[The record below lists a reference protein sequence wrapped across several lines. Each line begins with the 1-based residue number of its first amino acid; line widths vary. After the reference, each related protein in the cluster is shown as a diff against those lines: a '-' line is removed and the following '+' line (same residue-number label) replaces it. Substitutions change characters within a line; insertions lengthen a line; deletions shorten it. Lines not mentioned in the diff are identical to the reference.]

1 MTKAELKDLAG
12 SMSDETWALLVE
24 HRGGCSCHYDPP
36 CGAHSDPLTEE
47 EVIELGLLDAGAIED
62 TDDVME
68 PRKE

>member
-1 MTKAELKDLAG
+1 MTTAELKDLAQ
-12 SMSDETWALLVE
+12 SMSEEKWALLVE

-47 EVIELGLLDAGAIED
+47 EVVELGLLDVETIEN

-68 PRKE
+68 G